1 MKYLTIW
8 SRKFLKKSE
17 MRVLPVEMCL
27 LNMIDVAEE
36 LESKL
41 TFWAI
46 DLILNMSSNYPF
58 CSYD

>member
-27 LNMIDVAEE
+27 LIRIDVAEE

-46 DLILNMSSNYPF
+46 DLILNLSSNYSF